1 MSKVKINGKDY
12 TVPELTFRH
21 LPMMEKCG
29 LTLKDMTSSR
39 YIFTTVEVFTA
50 IVCEWEIEQADYLL
64 EQHILGG
71 GNVLTIYDAFM
82 DAMRDS
88 GFFKT
93 LLERGEKKKALAE
106 NKNN

>member
-1 MSKVKINGKDY
+1 MSKVKINGKNYD
-12 TVPELTFRH
+12 VPELSFRH
-21 LPMMEKCG
+21 LPVMEKCG

-50 IVCEWEIEQADYLL
+50 IVCQCDIEQADYLL

-93 LLERGEKKKALAE
+93 LLERSEKKKALAE
-106 NKNN
+106 NENN